1 MLFVTEFKV
10 LNGNILKLF
19 DYIIFKHIFFY
30 VRTTAVEEIKNIA
43 IWVSSFFVTS
53 T

>member
-1 MLFVTEFKV
+1 MLFVFEFKV

-19 DYIIFKHIFFY
+19 GYFIFFY
-30 VRTTAVEEIKNIA
+30 VRTTVLEEIKIIA